1 MQRSDDS
8 SYFAAERAA
17 ERYHDRVHG
26 DLRYGAVAGLLG
38 GGSIMILFLVY
49 DALFFEPFATPDFLS
64 ELLLGRDA
72 LATDIAARLRLVRIA
87 MFTALHLGAFTALGI
102 VLANLFRMSGVR
114 KRLLLGGLY
123 GLTVCTL
130 VFRAGLHL
138 SGTEL
143 LAEPQWPAVMLGNFV
158 AGVVMVGY
166 LQGRASLQT

>member
-8 SYFAAERAA
+8 RYFAAERAA
-17 ERYHDRVHG
+17 ERYHDRIHN
-26 DLRYGAVAGLLG
+26 DLRYGAIAGLLG
-38 GGSIMILFLVY
+38 GGLIMIFFLVY

-64 ELLLGRDA
+64 EVLIGREA
-72 LATDIAARLRLVRIA
+72 LASDISARLRLVRIA
-87 MFTALHLGAFTALGI
+87 MFTVLHLGAFTALGI
-102 VLANLFRMSGVR
+102 VLANLFRLSGVR

-130 VFRAGLHL
+130 VFRGGLHL

-166 LQGRASLQT
+166 LHARTSLQK

>member
-8 SYFAAERAA
+8 RYFAAERAA
-17 ERYHDRVHG
+17 ERYHDRVHN

-38 GGSIMILFLVY
+38 GGLIMIFFLVY
-49 DALFFEPFATPDFLS
+49 DALFFRPLATPEFLS
-64 ELLLGRDA
+64 EVLLGRKT
-72 LATDIAARLRLVRIA
+72 LAADIAARLRLVRIA
-87 MFTALHLGAFTALGI
+87 VFTVLHMAAFTALGI

-114 KRLLLGGLY
+114 KRPLLGGLY

-130 VFRAGLHL
+130 VFRGGLHV

-158 AGVVMVGY
+158 AGIAMVGY
-166 LQGRASLQT
+166 LQARTSLQR